1 MRPAT
6 DESTAALLSRLAA
19 GGAPPDPRPPRAPA
33 ALAAARGRLSPAFAC
48 EHEGRR
54 APLIA
59 VAEAAQRAGAP
70 RLAVALWFSPHEGAE
85 PLRHWFLRFG
95 EQRHLADDDA
105 VLQIAHNAETPLGAL
120 DEDGDVAGEGEE
132 GAGAGV
138 GAGAGKGAGAGEGE
152 EGAGAGAGAE
162 EALAPLEFV
171 VRAGQGFEAP
181 GGVVDAMLAAGLLE
195 RGRELR
201 GGRRSFVLR
210 CDARWARPCNAC
222 DRLGAPLRCARC
234 LRVSYCD
241 EACQRLDW
249 KKRGHRDVCVEPL
262 P

>member
-1 MRPAT
+1 MKKP
-6 DESTAALLSRLAA
+6 DESDIRSITSWND
-19 GGAPPDPRPPRAPA
+19 GP
-33 ALAAARGRLSPAFAC
+33 
-48 EHEGRR
+48 
-54 APLIA
+54 
-59 VAEAAQRAGAP
+59 
-70 RLAVALWFSPHEGAE
+70 
-85 PLRHWFLRFG
+85 
-95 EQRHLADDDA
+95 
-105 VLQIAHNAETPLGAL
+105 L
-120 DEDGDVAGEGEE
+120 DEGSDVAGEGEE
-132 GAGAGV
+132 
-138 GAGAGKGAGAGEGE
+138 
-152 EGAGAGAGAE
+152 GAGAE